1 MELVTLTIAVLAS
14 LIVFLTRPIWS
25 LVVYFALLAL
35 YPSYLTVKFG
45 TIDFTVCR
53 IVILVIFLTVFLRTN
68 LSRSF
73 RFILLDK
80 LIIIYMAAQM
90 LAGLTTTDAMQLIEN
105 RAGAVFDLLLP
116 YFAVRLIIT
125 HKSDYILLLKCIL
138 IIAAPLAVIGLYQ
151 CLTGN
156 NPAGFLKG
164 YRAWST
170 GGGGYSPISRFGLY
184 RADVTFPMS
193 IMFGLFFAEVGPV
206 CAGLSKHI
214 KKDNIIY
221 LYIALALTGVGVFC
235 SMSSGALLAAVFA
248 VMFLG
253 FYPYRRYWRQAV
265 FAIVVMCV
273 AVEIISNRHF
283 FDVVDRFTFSTGSA
297 WYRSRLMKVA
307 LGGGMSGHW
316 LTGFGFA
323 DPGWSRQIDG
333 SSYTDIV
340 NHYLLILAR
349 YGLVGFIPFVC
360 IIFTGLKKL
369 VVAYRNALTASDR
382 WLIWTLAAAFFG
394 LLGGF
399 FSVSL
404 FGQPRI
410 VLFMMFGF
418 CGVMDKIITKKPL
431 LKGI

>member
-14 LIVFLTRPIWS
+14 LIAFLTRPIWS

-35 YPSYLTVKFG
+35 YPSYLTIKFG

-53 IVILVIFLTVFLRTN
+53 ILIMVIFLTVFLRTD
-68 LSRSF
+68 LAQRF

-80 LIIIYMAAQM
+80 LIIIYMIAQI
-90 LAGLTTTDAMQLIEN
+90 LAGFTTTTDAMQLLEN
-105 RAGAVFDLLLP
+105 RSGAVFDLMLP

-125 HKSDYILLLKCIL
+125 QKSDYILLLKCIL
-138 IIAAPLAVIGLYQ
+138 IIAAPLAIVGFYQ

-156 NPAGFLKG
+156 NPVGFLKG

-170 GGGGYSPISRFGLY
+170 GSGYSPISRFGLY

-193 IMFGLFFAEVGPV
+193 IMFGLFFAELGPM
-206 CAGLSKHI
+206 CAGLTKHI
-214 KKDNIIY
+214 KEENIIY
-221 LYIALALTGVGVFC
+221 LYIGLALAVVGVFS
-235 SMSSGALLAAVFA
+235 SMSSGALMAAIFA
-248 VMFLG
+248 LMFLA
-253 FYPYRRYWRQAV
+253 FYPYRRYWKQAV
-265 FAIVVMCV
+265 FVIVVMCV

-283 FDVVDRFTFSTGSA
+283 YDVVDRFTFSTGSA

-323 DPGWSRQIDG
+323 DPGWSKQIDG

-360 IIFTGLKKL
+360 VIFTGLKRL
-369 VVAYRNALTASDR
+369 VAAYRNAVTASDR
-382 WLIWTLAAAFFG
+382 WLIWTLAAAFCG

-410 VLFMMFGF
+410 IFYMMFGF
-418 CGVMDKIITKKPL
+418 CGVTDKIITKQPKL
-431 LKGI
+431 NSI